1 MFQQIREFIN
11 DYISSSNNN
20 ITVDSDI
27 IYNDKK
33 LEYALSISSYM
44 ASLSVLTDLTYDFFV
59 GEVESEKIK
68 SSKTLY
74 FNNIEDLLKQ
84 IKADLDD
91 FSELK
96 Q

>member
-11 DYISSSNNN
+11 DYVSSSNNN

>member
-11 DYISSSNNN
+11 DYVSSSNNK
-20 ITVDSDI
+20 ITVDSDVI
-27 IYNDKK
+27 HNGKK
-33 LEYALSISSYM
+33 LEYALSINSYM

-74 FNNIEDLLKQ
+74 FDNIEDLLKQ

-91 FSELK
+91 FSEPK